1 MKRLSI
7 LSFFFLATAIVGIS
21 TGTSQ
26 ENKELKKF
34 LKKEYP
40 SSQMAQ
46 EGLHYAIETQGK
58 GVKPKK
64 GDYVMV
70 EFEGKRLD
78 GAVFDRSEDEPFV
91 FQLGQRQVIRGWD
104 KSLELFSV
112 GSKVKLFLAPE
123 WAYNKVGAGK
133 MVPPNT
139 PVMFDIRIIKV
150 LDDKA
155 YDAYMI
161 ELENRER
168 EAYEAMVEERFKAD
182 KIAIHEYCTKNKI
195 KVRRTRSGVSYQVT
209 KKGKGA
215 YPQKGET
222 AVIQYEGYFLD
233 GTVFEKNTEKKPF
246 SFIVGQNKIIKGL
259 EEAMAFFNKGSE
271 GFVVIPSK
279 LAYGPMPI
287 DEENIKIPPHSVLIF
302 KIKMLD
308 IEMNNE

>member
-7 LSFFFLATAIVGIS
+7 LSFLFLAMAGFGIS
-21 TGTSQ
+21 IGTAQ

-40 SSQMAQ
+40 SSMMAE
-46 EGLHYAIETQGK
+46 EGLHYAIDTQGK

-78 GAVFDRSEDEPFV
+78 GAVFDRSGDEPFV

-104 KSLELFSV
+104 KGLELFSV

-133 MVPPNT
+133 MVPPST

-161 ELENRER
+161 ELENKER
-168 EAYEAMVEERFKAD
+168 EQYEAMIEERFKAD
-182 KIAIHEYCTKNKI
+182 KTSIHEYCTKNKI
-195 KVRRTRSGVSYQVT
+195 KVKRTRSGVSYQVT

-215 YPQKGET
+215 YPQTGET
-222 AVIQYEGYFLD
+222 AVIQYEGYFLN

-246 SFIVGQNKIIKGL
+246 SFIVGKNKIIKGL
-259 EEAMAFFNKGSE
+259 EEAMVFFNQGSE

-308 IEMNNE
+308 IQMNNE

>member
-7 LSFFFLATAIVGIS
+7 LSFLFLAMAAFGIS

-26 ENKELKKF
+26 ENKALKKF
-34 LKKEYP
+34 LKKDYP
-40 SSQMAQ
+40 SAEMAE
-46 EGLHYAIETQGK
+46 EGLYYAIETQGK

-78 GAVFDRSEDEPFV
+78 GAVFDRSEEEPFV

-104 KSLELFSV
+104 KGLELFSV
-112 GSKVKLFLAPE
+112 GSKLKLFLAPE
-123 WAYNKVGAGK
+123 WAYNKTGAGK

-150 LDDKA
+150 LDEET
-155 YDAYMI
+155 YDDYMV
-161 ELENRER
+161 ELENKER
-168 EAYEAMVEERFKAD
+168 EKYQAMVEERFKAD

-195 KVRRTRSGVSYQVT
+195 KVKRTRSGVSYQVT

-222 AVIQYEGYFLD
+222 AVIQYDGYFLD
-233 GTVFEKNTEKKPF
+233 GTMFEKNTEKKPF
-246 SFIVGQNKIIKGL
+246 SFVVGKNKVIKGL
-259 EEAMAFFNKGSE
+259 EEAISFFNKGAE
-271 GFVVIPSK
+271 GFIVIPSK

-287 DEENIKIPPHSVLIF
+287 DEEHIKIPPHSVLVF

-308 IEMNNE
+308 IQLNNE

>member
-7 LSFFFLATAIVGIS
+7 LSFLFLATAAFGIS
-21 TGTSQ
+21 TGSAQ
-26 ENKELKKF
+26 ENKALKKF

-40 SSQMAQ
+40 SAEMVE
-46 EGLHYAIETQGK
+46 EGLHYAIETPGK
-58 GVKPKK
+58 GIKPKK

-78 GAVFDRSEDEPFV
+78 GTVFDRSEDEPFV

-112 GSKVKLFLAPE
+112 GSQVKLFLAPE

-139 PVMFDIRIIKV
+139 PVMFDLRIIKV

-155 YDAYMI
+155 YDAYMV
-161 ELENRER
+161 ELENKER
-168 EAYEAMVEERFKAD
+168 EQYEAMIEKRFKAD
-182 KIAIHEYCTKNKI
+182 KISIHEYCTKNKI
-195 KVRRTRSGVSYQVT
+195 KVKRTRSGVSYQVT
-209 KKGKGA
+209 KKGKGT
-215 YPQKGET
+215 YPQVGET
-222 AVIQYEGYFLD
+222 AVIQYNGYFLD

-246 SFIVGQNKIIKGL
+246 SFIVGKNKIIKGL
-259 EEAMAFFNKGSE
+259 EEAIAFFNKGAE

-308 IEMNNE
+308 IQMSNK